1 MPAMITMALRV
12 AICLVAISTLP
23 GIAAQ
28 EPTELETTRAQ
39 QRDAEAQAQLA
50 KAVQHLD
57 QVLDQVR
64 IAQDR
69 VRIALE
75 QARQAEVKA
84 KAADLE
90 RATRITAEI
99 LAQLDGLSA
108 AISAHFDRLRELRSK
123 AADEVPPS
131 MVDTLAPLRAR
142 IMATARAQSLAEAE
156 ATLQDFEKEL
166 AADDMRNEPGIDEL
180 LGLVRYRLADTL
192 RQEAAAATRAK
203 ANDKQAERLLVRAT
217 RKYAEVLATPDS
229 SVPEEGS
236 SIHAAA
242 LRRVVQ
248 IEAVLYD
255 GYKQLSTRYPQN
267 RGYADTARSHRQAAE
282 EAFGKLQRLHPDA
295 TLADGSRAVDA
306 ARADANRIAR

>member
-1 MPAMITMALRV
+1 MRTMITMALRV
-12 AICLVAISTLP
+12 AVCLVAISALPTL
-23 GIAAQ
+23 AAQ
-28 EPTELETTRAQ
+28 EARTESTRAQ

-57 QVLDQVR
+57 VLLDQVR
-64 IAQDR
+64 IAQDS

-75 QARQAEVKA
+75 QARQAEIKA

-90 RATRITAEI
+90 RATRITAE
-99 LAQLDGLSA
+99 LLVQLDGLSA
-108 AISAHFDRLRELRSK
+108 AINTHFDRLRELRAK

-131 MVDTLAPLRAR
+131 MVDDLAPLRER
-142 IMATARAQSLAEAE
+142 IMATAGAQTLAEAE
-156 ATLQDFEKEL
+156 AALAGMEKDL
-166 AADDMRNEPGIDEL
+166 SADDMRNKPGIDEL
-180 LGLVRYRLADTL
+180 LGLARYRLADTL
-192 RQEAAAATRAK
+192 RLEATAAARVK
-203 ANDKQAERLLVRAT
+203 SNDKEAERLLQRAV
-217 RKYAEVLATPDS
+217 RKYTDVLTTPDS

-236 SIHAAA
+236 SLHAAA

-248 IEAVLYD
+248 IEAVIYD

-267 RGYADTARSHRQAAE
+267 RGYSDNARTHRKAAE

-295 TLADGSRAVDA
+295 TLPDGTRAVDA